1 MPVNHYFQNF
11 NPSKMNEQRLFEDLI
26 TESIQIMGHDVYYL
40 PREQWDQTDKIFGEN
55 VNARFENAFKLD
67 MYILNVDGFQG
78 DGEFFSKFGLEIRD
92 NSNFVV
98 SRRTFIKHI
107 PTSLAMRP
115 REGDLIYVP
124 LMNKIFEITFVEEKV
139 LFYTGGNRTPYMFEL
154 RCETFR
160 YSNEAIDTGIPE
172 IDVIEDNASYTIEVS
187 VSGSGNYEIGELV
200 YQGTDFANAT
210 MSGTISNWDSSNN
223 KMYLINVNGSV
234 QSGNNLIGVTS
245 NTQNYVVE
253 IDTMGDHVYYDN
265 FDNKLIQ
272 DEANNYIVID
282 RNPFGSP

>member
-11 NPSKMNEQRLFEDLI
+11 NPAKMNEQRLFEDLI

-55 VNARFENAFKLD
+55 VNAKFENAFKLD

-98 SRRTFIKHI
+98 ARRTFIKHI

-187 VSGSGNYEIGELV
+187 VSGSGNYEIGETV

-210 MSGTISNWDSSNN
+210 MSGTISNWDPSNN

-234 QSGNNLIGVTS
+234 QSGNNLIGVSS
-245 NTQNYVVE
+245 NTQNYVVT